1 MKISILPQSVF
12 AGALPQKYSSHLVY
26 KNSEFPATG
35 PLDRIFSL
43 AGDKQLG

>member
-12 AGALPQKYSSHLVY
+12 AGALPQKYSSQLVY

-43 AGDKQLG
+43 TGDEQLG